1 VSWPG
6 RKKFFSPGRQVAQST
21 AAKKSLFFSAL
32 FPLPSSLRLN
42 FSGGLRSKNYKEDRI
57 LFGED
62 RVMNKWKGLIRKVR
76 APQLLIGLLLS
87 ASLLTGCSANT
98 PNQNPYMLTGA
109 GLGAALGAGLGIAS
123 SPNNPWKGAAI
134 GGLLGTAVGGVGGE
148 MYGRSVNPPP
158 YYQQPQA
165 PPPAP
170 SYAPPPPQAPQPGY
184 SYNTPPSAP
193 RYY

>member
-1 VSWPG
+1 VNNCQ
-6 RKKFFSPGRQVAQST
+6 RF
-21 AAKKSLFFSAL
+21 L
-32 FPLPSSLRLN
+32 
-42 FSGGLRSKNYKEDRI
+42 
-57 LFGED
+57 
-62 RVMNKWKGLIRKVR
+62 RKVK

-87 ASLLTGCSANT
+87 VGFLSGCASTA
-98 PNQNPYMLTGA
+98 PQQNPYMLTGA

-158 YYQQPQA
+158 YPAQA
-165 PPPAP
+165 PPPPP
-170 SYAPPPPQAPQPGY
+170 SQGYYAPPPQQAPQPGY
-184 SYNTPPSAP
+184 SYNAPQSAP